1 MKPNHKNQRSG
12 QNELVTKHWN
22 FNGMVQY
29 VMYRNKEKFISSNS
43 MFDKSIWYQGE
54 ERCTAM
60 RKTKVI
66 LFTIFGTT
74 VGLVASVFALV
85 VKSVTIDILK
95 GYSLEWIVDVVI
107 AVIFGIVIFRYIQ
120 KKFKSRN
127 K

>member
-1 MKPNHKNQRSG
+1 
-12 QNELVTKHWN
+12 
-22 FNGMVQY
+22 
-29 VMYRNKEKFISSNS
+29 
-43 MFDKSIWYQGE
+43 
-54 ERCTAM
+54 M